1 MANNLGVSS
10 SSSYI
15 NSAQSSAARASERI
29 ASGLRINRAGDD
41 AAGLAISNRLV
52 SSITEFSQ
60 SMRNAGDGISLAQ
73 TASGDLSGMTENLQR
88 LRELSVQAANGI
100 LNDKDREAIGAEAKQ
115 LGAEIVRIAEN
126 SNFNGVPLLSGDS
139 SVSIQVGDSGL
150 EIQTAN
156 LQDELVNLGLAELD
170 LSSAAGA
177 QSALSVLDEL
187 QAKVSSVAT
196 EFGASVNRLES
207 TINNLGI
214 SQENAEASR
223 SRIQDA
229 DIARE
234 VSVLARSLILQE
246 AGIALQAQANNNRSL
261 VLKLLA

>member
-1 MANNLGVSS
+1 MAINLGVGSS
-10 SSSYI
+10 FNFI

-60 SMRNAGDGISLAQ
+60 SIRNAGDGISLAQ
-73 TASGDLSGMTENLQR
+73 TANGDLSSMTENLQR
-88 LRELSVQAANGI
+88 LRELSIQAANGI

-115 LGAEIVRIAEN
+115 LGAEIARIAEN
-126 SNFNGVPLLSGDS
+126 SNFNGVPLLSSDKGL
-139 SVSIQVGDSGL
+139 SIQVGGDGL

-156 LQDELVNLGLAELD
+156 LQEELVNLGLADLD

-177 QSALSVLDEL
+177 QSALLVIDEL
-187 QAKVSSVAT
+187 QVAVDGVAT

-207 TINNLGI
+207 TINTLGL
-214 SQENAEASR
+214 SQVNAEASR

-234 VSVLARSLILQE
+234 VSVLARSLILLE

-261 VLKLLA
+261 VLNLLG